1 LNLPFAQNQFANPQK
16 NPYHPA
22 MPYFLYKLIPPRPTF
37 AQDLTPEERTIMQ
50 EHSAY
55 WTKLADEDIAIA
67 VGPVADPA
75 GTWGLGIIEVGT
87 EAEAQK
93 IRDNDP
99 ATKSN
104 RGFKSELFAMP
115 RLILRA

>member
-1 LNLPFAQNQFANPQK
+1 
-16 NPYHPA
+16 
-22 MPYFLYKLIPPRPTF
+22 MPYFLYKLTPPRTTF
-37 AQDLTPEERTIMQ
+37 AQDMTAEERTMMQ

-55 WTKLADEDIAIA
+55 WTNLADEDIAIA

-75 GTWGLGIIEVGT
+75 GFWGLGIIEVGT

-104 RGFKSELFAMP
+104 RGFKTEIFAMP
-115 RLILRA
+115 QLIFRS

>member
-1 LNLPFAQNQFANPQK
+1 
-16 NPYHPA
+16 
-22 MPYFLYKLIPPRPTF
+22 M
-37 AQDLTPEERTIMQ
+37 TPEERTTMQ

-55 WTKLADEDIAIA
+55 WTNLANEDIAIA

-75 GTWGLGIIEVGT
+75 GFWGLGIIEVGT
-87 EAEAQK
+87 EAEAKK

-104 RGFKSELFAMP
+104 HGFKSEIFPMP
-115 RLILRA
+115 RLILRE

>member
-1 LNLPFAQNQFANPQK
+1 
-16 NPYHPA
+16 

-37 AQDLTPEERTIMQ
+37 AQDMTAEERAIMQ
-50 EHSAY
+50 EHSTY
-55 WTKLADEDIAIA
+55 WTNLADEDIAIA

-93 IRDNDP
+93 IRDSDP

-104 RGFKSELFAMP
+104 RGFKSEIFAMP